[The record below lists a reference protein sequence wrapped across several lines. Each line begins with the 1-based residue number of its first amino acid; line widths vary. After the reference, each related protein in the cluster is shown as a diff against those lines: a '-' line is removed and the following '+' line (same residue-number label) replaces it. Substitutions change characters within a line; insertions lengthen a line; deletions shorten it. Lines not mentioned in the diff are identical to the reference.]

1 MYRTLIHT
9 ARLADAEAA
18 SILAAIPGR
27 LEPRD
32 THWLLRHERPAE
44 REAAEALR
52 ASLRLDVNPLPQGF
66 DGAAVGLL
74 VTDMD
79 STLIAIECID
89 EIADRAGQRQAVAA
103 ITEAA
108 MNGELDFAQSLQR
121 RVALLE
127 GLPVSVLEAVYDE
140 KVGLNPGAEALVAAC
155 RRRGV
160 RIALVSGGFDFFV
173 DRLKDGL
180 GLDFALANRLESRGG
195 FLTGRIEGPICG
207 GAEKAG
213 FLLSLCGRLGLA
225 PAASIGLGDGANDAR
240 LLGVAGLGVGYH
252 PKPALR
258 AVADAVIEYA
268 DLAAVAD
275 FLEDTR

>member
-1 MYRTLIHT
+1 M
-9 ARLADAEAA
+9 
-18 SILAAIPGR
+18 AAIPGR
-27 LEPRD
+27 LEARGR
-32 THWLLRHERPAE
+32 HWLLRHERPAE
-44 REAAEALR
+44 REAVETLR
-52 ASLRLDVNPLPQGF
+52 TSLRLDINPLPRGF
-66 DGAAVGLL
+66 EGAATGLL

-89 EIADRAGQRQAVAA
+89 ELADRAGQRQAVAA

-108 MNGELDFAQSLQR
+108 MNGELDFAQALQR

-127 GLPVSVLEAVYDE
+127 GLPVSVLEAVYAE
-140 KVGLNPGAEALVAAC
+140 KVVLNPGAESLVAAC
-155 RRRGV
+155 RRHGV

-173 DRLKDGL
+173 DRLKDRL

-195 FLTGRIEGPICG
+195 FLTGRIEGPVCG

-213 FLLSLCGRLGLA
+213 FLLSLCRRLGLT

-240 LLGVAGLGVGYH
+240 LLGVAGLGVGYR

-258 AVADAVIEYA
+258 AVADAVIEHA
-268 DLAAVAD
+268 DLAAVSD
-275 FLEDTR
+275 FLENTR

>member
-1 MYRTLIHT
+1 
-9 ARLADAEAA
+9 LADYQAER
-18 SILAAIPGR
+18 ILAAIPGR
-27 LEPRD
+27 LDPRA
-32 THWLLRHERPAE
+32 THWLLRHERATD
-44 REAAEALR
+44 RDAVEALR
-52 ASLRLDVNPLPQGF
+52 ASLRLDLNPLPQGF
-66 DGAAVGLL
+66 DGPAVGLL

-89 EIADRAGQRQAVAA
+89 EIADRAGRRQAVAA

-108 MNGELDFAQSLQR
+108 MNGELDFAQALER
-121 RVALLE
+121 RVALLQ
-127 GLPVSVLEAVYDE
+127 GLPVSVLEAVYEE
-140 KVGLNPGAEALVAAC
+140 KVALNPGAEALVAAC

-173 DRLKDGL
+173 ERLKDTL

-195 FLTGRIEGPICG
+195 LLTGRIEGPVCG

-213 FLLSLCGRLGLA
+213 FLLDLCGRLGLA
-225 PAASIGLGDGANDAR
+225 PENCIGLGDGANDAK
-240 LLGVAGLGVGYH
+240 LLGVAGLGVAFR

-275 FLEDTR
+275 FLEEAP

>member
-9 ARLADAEAA
+9 ARLADAAAA
-18 SILAAIPGR
+18 SIQAAIPGR
-27 LEPRD
+27 LEPRGG
-32 THWLLRHERPAE
+32 HWLLRHERPAE
-44 REAAEALR
+44 RETVEVLR
-52 ASLRLDVNPLPQGF
+52 RSLRLDINPLPPGF
-66 DGAAVGLL
+66 VGAAVGLL

-89 EIADRAGQRQAVAA
+89 ELADRAGQRQAVMA

-108 MNGELDFAQSLQR
+108 MNGKLDFVQALQR
-121 RVALLE
+121 RVALLR
-127 GLPVSVLEAVYDE
+127 GLPVSVLQAVYAE
-140 KVGLNPGAEALVAAC
+140 KVVLNPGAESLVAAC
-155 RRRGV
+155 RRHGV
-160 RIALVSGGFDFFV
+160 RIGLVSGGFDFFV
-173 DRLKDGL
+173 DRLKDRL

-213 FLLSLCGRLGLA
+213 FLLALCGQLGLV
-225 PAASIGLGDGANDAR
+225 PQNSIGLGDGANDAK
-240 LLGVAGLGVGYH
+240 LLGVAGLGVGYR

-268 DLAAVAD
+268 DLAAIAD
-275 FLEDTR
+275 FLEDAR

>member
-1 MYRTLIHT
+1 MFRTLIHT
-9 ARLADAEAA
+9 ALLADEAA
-18 SILAAIPGR
+18 ASLLAAIPGR
-27 LEPRD
+27 LELRQ
-32 THWLLRHERPAE
+32 THWLLLHERPAD
-44 REAAEALR
+44 RNAVEALR
-52 ASLRLDVNPLPQGF
+52 TSLRLDINPLPQGF

-108 MNGELDFAQSLQR
+108 MNGELDFAQALQR
-121 RVALLE
+121 RVALLK
-127 GLPVSVLEAVYDE
+127 GLPVPVLEAVYDE
-140 KVGLNPGAEALVAAC
+140 KVALNPGAEALVAAC
-155 RRRGV
+155 RQRGI

-173 DRLKDGL
+173 DRLKDRL
-180 GLDFALANRLESRGG
+180 GLDFALANRLESHGG
-195 FLTGRIEGPICG
+195 FLTGCIAGPICG

-213 FLLSLCGRLGLA
+213 FLLNLCGRLGLA
-225 PAASIGLGDGANDAR
+225 PETCIGLGDGANDAK
-240 LLGVAGLGVGYH
+240 LLGTAGLGVGYR